1 MSHPEHP
8 PAAAHFGFD
17 TLTPDVMLDA
27 LQAQG
32 LWSDGRLLQL
42 NSYENRVFQIGL
54 DDGSWVVAKFYRP
67 GRWTREQIL
76 EEHAWSLQL
85 AQAEIPV
92 IAPLVVQDQTLHTH
106 EGYLWAVFPRRGGRP
121 PELEIPETLERIG
134 HFLGRIHATASQPFV
149 HRPSLT
155 PAHFGHDAIERLRR
169 LESHSPGAWSVWHD
183 AATRALA
190 LVEQKFQQAGPAMI
204 RCHGDTHQG
213 NILWTDAGP
222 HFVDLD
228 DARNAP
234 AVQDLWMLLAGTRQ
248 EMASQLSE
256 VLAGYEEHLEFDRR
270 QLQLIEP
277 LRTLRLI
284 HHSAWLAERWVDP
297 AFPIAFPWFGTENYW
312 QQQALQLREQVE
324 AMQDDTPWWV

>member
-1 MSHPEHP
+1 
-8 PAAAHFGFD
+8 
-17 TLTPDVMLDA
+17 MLDA

-54 DDGSWVVAKFYRP
+54 DDGSWVVTKFYRP
-67 GRWTREQIL
+67 GRWSRAQIL
-76 EEHAWSLQL
+76 EEHAWSQQL
-85 AQAEIPV
+85 ADAEIPV
-92 IAPLVVQDQTLHTH
+92 IAPLCVEGQTLHEH

-121 PELEIPETLERIG
+121 PELEAPETLERIG
-134 HFLGRIHATASQPFV
+134 HFLGRIHATAAQPFV

-155 PAHFGHDAIERLRR
+155 PTHFGHEAIERLRR
-169 LESHSPGAWSVWHD
+169 LESHSPGAWSAWHD
-183 AATRALA
+183 AATRAIA
-190 LVEQKFQQAGPAMI
+190 LVEQKFEQAQPAMI